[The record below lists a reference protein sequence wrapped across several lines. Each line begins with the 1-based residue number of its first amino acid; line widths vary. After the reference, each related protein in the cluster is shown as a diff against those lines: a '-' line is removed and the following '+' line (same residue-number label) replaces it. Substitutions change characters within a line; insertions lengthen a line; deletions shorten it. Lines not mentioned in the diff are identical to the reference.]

1 MAPQG
6 RRSAAKER
14 IRREHF
20 STTFAD
26 GATTKTTTRGTS
38 SGVSPTYDGD
48 LNGHGRALNMTCPP
62 LAPSGSPTAVASPS
76 GAHDGIFG
84 PFNEYRAVA
93 GPTSKLNS
101 SKKVR
106 LSSDKSWIRS
116 SSSGGGDTVA
126 TATATTA
133 TTEGDDTDDFEGGSN
148 DENVSFGDAKS
159 ADLQVFVAPC
169 RVTTPIGPES
179 EGSVECILTP
189 SKAAFSAQHQESSEA
204 KQWRTMQPWQE
215 VASSAGIEDPVL
227 DPRRPYDEGVAVPTS
242 PPRVTRSPMV
252 SPTMMDEGDVS
263 HLPSLELSPIR
274 QTASASSENSDERA
288 NSQCLPHRTPAKKLP
303 RSQENTPRM
312 KNSSNFE
319 VLNELLVHAS
329 IVAKDVPQGGKGAA
343 RKPAG
348 LPMTPSKVSMSSPA
362 RPNRFSDGTAASPG
376 RPPKSPGLPMHT
388 KRMPSSPKC
397 GSRLLPSPSSGSI
410 ESDGFH
416 EGYEKSALNVSGDSL
431 ISWLAHSDTGSVQ
444 TEEEK
449 LRAAMESLAPIQL
462 RKNASPSF
470 KSSPRRRSRSSSL
483 NVISEVD
490 VEAEHPSALES
501 KTQMESSPQKVT
513 PPPDEGIGSSIMSF
527 FSSAIND
534 LRIDNILEGGMETVA
549 KFVEEGYKE
558 VENMATTYYT
568 YSSPDMSGRIEEQRS
583 RQRRSPRSRAA
594 ERRRRAA
601 AAAAAAGGYDNPVG
615 PFKVEISRSFKPEI
629 IGVVGGDD
637 CNGTVTSKV
646 SALTYE
652 EMSTG
657 SPARMG
663 MHSTRI
669 AMSYSEDT
677 DALPPERDTTFDL
690 RFFA

>member
-1 MAPQG
+1 
-6 RRSAAKER
+6 
-14 IRREHF
+14 
-20 STTFAD
+20 
-26 GATTKTTTRGTS
+26 
-38 SGVSPTYDGD
+38 
-48 LNGHGRALNMTCPP
+48 
-62 LAPSGSPTAVASPS
+62 
-76 GAHDGIFG
+76 
-84 PFNEYRAVA
+84 
-93 GPTSKLNS
+93 
-101 SKKVR
+101 
-106 LSSDKSWIRS
+106 
-116 SSSGGGDTVA
+116 
-126 TATATTA
+126 
-133 TTEGDDTDDFEGGSN
+133 
-148 DENVSFGDAKS
+148 
-159 ADLQVFVAPC
+159 
-169 RVTTPIGPES
+169 
-179 EGSVECILTP
+179 
-189 SKAAFSAQHQESSEA
+189 
-204 KQWRTMQPWQE
+204 
-215 VASSAGIEDPVL
+215 
-227 DPRRPYDEGVAVPTS
+227 
-242 PPRVTRSPMV
+242 
-252 SPTMMDEGDVS
+252 
-263 HLPSLELSPIR
+263 
-274 QTASASSENSDERA
+274 
-288 NSQCLPHRTPAKKLP
+288 
-303 RSQENTPRM
+303 
-312 KNSSNFE
+312 
-319 VLNELLVHAS
+319 
-329 IVAKDVPQGGKGAA
+329 
-343 RKPAG
+343 
-348 LPMTPSKVSMSSPA
+348 
-362 RPNRFSDGTAASPG
+362 
-376 RPPKSPGLPMHT
+376 
-388 KRMPSSPKC
+388 
-397 GSRLLPSPSSGSI
+397 
-410 ESDGFH
+410 
-416 EGYEKSALNVSGDSL
+416 
-431 ISWLAHSDTGSVQ
+431 
-444 TEEEK
+444 
-449 LRAAMESLAPIQL
+449 MESLAPIQL

-513 PPPDEGIGSSIMSF
+513 PPPDEDIGSSIMSF